1 MNTKSSWII
10 LALVLLAIMFV
21 PLVPNDVSLECPSDF
36 EEGCEEV
43 SANISVYQKYFK

>member
-1 MNTKSSWII
+1 MNTKSSWIT

-21 PLVPNDVSLECPSDF
+21 PLAPNDVLLECRSDLG
-36 EEGCEEV
+36 EECQEV

>member
-21 PLVPNDVSLECPSDF
+21 PLVPNDVSLECQSDF
-36 EEGCEEV
+36 EEDCEEV